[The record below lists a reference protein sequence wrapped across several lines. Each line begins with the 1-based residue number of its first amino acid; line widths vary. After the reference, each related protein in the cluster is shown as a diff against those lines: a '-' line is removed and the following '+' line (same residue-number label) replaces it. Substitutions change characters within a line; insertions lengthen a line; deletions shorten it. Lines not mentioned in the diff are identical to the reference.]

1 MSRSVTQDIIGVTDI
16 GLRSE
21 EPMGGVFFGT
31 GVTRAL
37 SQLEGGVPFLT
48 TVLIRCVITGASS
61 TAQCLKTQYGTPST
75 PGEVF
80 FNAANILYA
89 SYSQVKYP
97 YSASLYQK
105 GRFYCGDLLWVIVRV
120 CCDTSKMFTDFVEVS
135 ESVIHLAKATSLPRF
150 TK

>member
-1 MSRSVTQDIIGVTDI
+1 MTRNIIGVTDI
-16 GLRSE
+16 GLSSE
-21 EPMGGVFFGT
+21 KSAGGVFFGT

-48 TVLIRCVITGASS
+48 TVLMRCVITGASS
-61 TAQCLKTQYGTPST
+61 TAQCLKTQYGTPSN

-80 FNAANILYA
+80 FKAANILYT
-89 SYSQVKYP
+89 SYSQVI
-97 YSASLYQK
+97 SLECQVVPEMI
-105 GRFYCGDLLWVIVRV
+105 RFHCSDLLWVIVRV

-135 ESVIHLAKATSLPRF
+135 ESVSVHLTKATSLPRF